1 VLIEFDISVAEVGIG
16 IICACLPAFNFLF
29 IKTRLDR
36 SKAASARANRSQY
49 ISSTKLSRMKSSR
62 DIESSG
68 EEGRS
73 LTRVPTATYVD
84 VRAVAHQREELT
96 RVPTATYVHVKSL
109 ATVDPMD
116 DLVLQLE
123 RVETARR

>member
-1 VLIEFDISVAEVGIG
+1 
-16 IICACLPAFNFLF
+16 
-29 IKTRLDR
+29 
-36 SKAASARANRSQY
+36 
-49 ISSTKLSRMKSSR
+49 MKSSR